1 MVHLEER
8 ERLGGHILGDGAVA
22 AHLGPIAHALQQAV
36 GQTRSAP
43 GTAGNLK
50 RTLLVDGNVQNGSRA
65 AHDERELLGRVVLQA
80 EGHAEAVAQ
89 RTGEQARARRG
100 ADEREARQI
109 QAEWSGPPGPFL
121 TTISSTK
128 SSSAGYSTSSTMRF
142 RR

>member
-1 MVHLEER
+1 MIHLEER
-8 ERLGGHILGDGAVA
+8 ERLGGHVLGNGTVA

-43 GTAGNLK
+43 GAASDLK

-109 QAEWSGPPGPFL
+109 EPDG
-121 TTISSTK
+121 
-128 SSSAGYSTSSTMRF
+128 AG
-142 RR
+142 RRALAHNDIQHEIL